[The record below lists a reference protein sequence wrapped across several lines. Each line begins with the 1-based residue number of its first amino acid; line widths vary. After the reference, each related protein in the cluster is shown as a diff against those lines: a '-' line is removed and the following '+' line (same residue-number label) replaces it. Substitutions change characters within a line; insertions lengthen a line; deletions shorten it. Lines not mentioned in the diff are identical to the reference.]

1 MKIKTLLLSSV
12 LATSIHA
19 VNVNLVSHSHSPVYM
34 LTEDTLSNN
43 SLPNET
49 LILSSYYNYV
59 EDPFVKVNEDRTKRT
74 GTIIE
79 GINSLHLGA
88 GYQASSRFLIG
99 VSSSFAQVWL
109 PDRRGEYSMG
119 DTVLI
124 GKYRMSADKN
134 KTSFALIPELE
145 LPTGDEELYLSNKGV
160 GVGLKLAAEH
170 NFGSLQLN
178 GNVGLM
184 FNNEARYKNW
194 DYRQRL
200 LMALGVQYNFDEQW
214 ALSMEGTTTR
224 TLPFNSFN
232 NPGEVYLGGRYRHND
247 TVSFN
252 TGVSVGNMNNFS
264 SNEFRLLFGVK
275 YIPRLKNGPKQWKHF
290 FTKKEI
296 EIIRKILEIR
306 DEIKFEHDSY
316 KLTKDSK
323 QSLKTIANLILEGDH
338 EFKKI
343 VIEGHANKIG
353 TEEYNLNLSEKRA
366 KEVKNE
372 LLKLGLKENLVDTQG
387 FGEGKPKNIEM
398 WDVAKKENRRVEFN
412 VVK

>member
-1 MKIKTLLLSSV
+1 M
-12 LATSIHA
+12 
-19 VNVNLVSHSHSPVYM
+19 NLVSHSHSPVYM

-49 LILSSYYNYV
+49 VILSTYYNYV
-59 EDPFVKVNEDRTKRT
+59 EDPFIKVNKERTERT

-79 GINSLHLGA
+79 GINSFHIGA

-99 VSSSFAQVWL
+99 VSSSVAQVWL
-109 PDRRGEYSMG
+109 PDRRGDYSMG

-134 KTSFALIPELE
+134 KTSFAIIPELE
-145 LPTGDEELYLSNKGV
+145 LPTGDENLYLSNQGV
-160 GVGLKLAAEH
+160 GVGLKLAGEH

-178 GNVGLM
+178 GNLGLM
-184 FNNEARYKNW
+184 FNNKAKYKNW

-214 ALSMEGTTTR
+214 ALSIEGTTTR
-224 TLPFNSFN
+224 TLPFNDYN

-252 TGVSVGNMNNFS
+252 TGVSIGNVNSVS
-264 SNEFRLLFGVK
+264 SNEFRLLLGVK
-275 YIPRLKNGPKQWKHF
+275 YIPRLKNGPMQWKHL
-290 FTKKEI
+290 FTKEEI
-296 EIIRKILEIR
+296 EIIKKILEIR

-316 KLTKDSK
+316 KLTKESK
-323 QSLKTIANLILEGDH
+323 HSLKTIANLILEGDH

-353 TEEYNLNLSEKRA
+353 TEEYNLNLSKKRA

-372 LLKLGLKENLVDTQG
+372 LLKLGLKDKLVETQG
-387 FGEGKPKNIEM
+387 FGENQPKNIES

-412 VVK
+412 VIK